1 MSETDIAR
9 RPPVTSEEPQTVT
22 RPRWQLVLDY
32 LRRTPAIP
40 VLVLFVIAGGV
51 AFGDTFLSVRN
62 FASLAVASSFLLI
75 ISVGMTLV
83 IVSGGIDLSVGSML
97 ALGAV
102 VAAWAAQWGSLIAV
116 LAPLLV
122 CGLIGL
128 TQGALIGAARMPPFI
143 VTLAGLLFARG
154 LAFKVSD
161 NGNTTHIIP
170 DGEWV
175 TVLGQATLLGVGL
188 PAWIA
193 LLVLLMGMA
202 VLYRTR
208 FGFATYAVG
217 GSEEAATLMGV
228 RVTRVKLS
236 LYTIMGFLCGLA
248 GLLVAARSSSG
259 LSTIGAGL
267 ELKAIAAVVIGGTL
281 LTGGF
286 GGLTGTLA
294 GVLLLGVIENLINQ
308 IGTLSSFYQLVA
320 SGTFLIIVVSAQ
332 SLLARRE
339 LRRSKGVGHSSWST

>member
-1 MSETDIAR
+1 MSELDVSP
-9 RPPVTSEEPQTVT
+9 RPILPVEEGVPGT
-22 RPRWQLVLDY
+22 RFDWRLGLDY

-40 VLVLFVIAGGV
+40 VLALFVVGGAV
-51 AFGDTFLSVRN
+51 SFGDSFFSARN
-62 FASLAVASSFLLI
+62 FASIAVASSFLLI
-75 ISVGMTLV
+75 VSVGMTLV

-102 VAAWAAQWGSLIAV
+102 VTAYAARWGSPAAV
-116 LAPLLV
+116 LAPLVV
-122 CGLIGL
+122 CTLIGM
-128 TQGALIGAARMPPFI
+128 TQGVLIGVARMPAFI

-154 LAFKVSD
+154 LAFKISD

-175 TVLGQATLLGVGL
+175 TLLGQASFLGVGL

-193 LLVLLMGMA
+193 LLVFLVGMV
-202 VLYRTR
+202 VLNRTPT
-208 FGFATYAVG
+208 GMATYAVG

-228 RVTRVKLS
+228 RVVRTKVV
-236 LYTIMGFLCGLA
+236 LYSILGLLGGIA

-259 LSTIGAGL
+259 LSTIGAGF

-320 SGTFLIIVVSAQ
+320 SGAFLIIVVSAQ

-339 LRRSKGVGHSSWST
+339 LRRSRGMV

>member
-1 MSETDIAR
+1 MSDLKVSRHPAKETAERDI
-9 RPPVTSEEPQTVT
+9 TT
-22 RPRWQLVLDY
+22 RSRWREALDY
-32 LRRTPAIP
+32 VRRTPAIA
-40 VLVLFVIAGGV
+40 VLALFILAGTV
-51 AFGDTFLSVRN
+51 AFGDTFFSARN
-62 FASLAVASSFLLI
+62 FSSMAVASSFLLI
-75 ISVGMTLV
+75 VSVGMTMV

-102 VAAWAAQWGSLIAV
+102 AAAYAAQWGSLASV
-116 LAPLLV
+116 VAPLVV

-128 TQGALIGAARMPPFI
+128 TQGVLIGAARMPAFI

-154 LAFKVSD
+154 LAFKISD
-161 NGNTTHIIP
+161 DGNVTHIIP

-175 TVLGQATLLGVGL
+175 TVLGQESFLGVGL

-193 LLVLLMGMA
+193 LGSLLLGMVL
-202 VLYRTR
+202 LYRTR

-217 GSEEAATLMGV
+217 GSEEAATLMGIRVV
-228 RVTRVKLS
+228 RVKIV
-236 LYTIMGFLCGLA
+236 LYSIMGLLCGLA

-259 LSTIGAGL
+259 LSTIGAGF

-294 GVLLLGVIENLINQ
+294 GVMLLGVIENLINQ

-320 SGTFLIIVVSAQ
+320 SGTFLLIVVSAQ
-332 SLLARRE
+332 KLLARRE
-339 LRRSKGVGHSSWST
+339 LQRSRGMVL

>member
-1 MSETDIAR
+1 MSDVKVTRRDAVSSETYEPGAR
-9 RPPVTSEEPQTVT
+9 VDWRQAV
-22 RPRWQLVLDY
+22 DY
-32 LRRTPAIP
+32 LRRTPAIV
-40 VLVLFVIAGGV
+40 VLALFMVAGTI
-51 AFGDTFLSVRN
+51 AFGDTFLSARN
-62 FASLAVASSFLLI
+62 LGSMAEASSFLLI
-75 ISVGMTLV
+75 VSVGMTLV
-83 IVSGGIDLSVGSML
+83 IISGGIDLSVGSML

-102 VAAWAAQWGSLIAV
+102 VTAYSAQWGSVAAIV
-116 LAPLLV
+116 APLIV

-128 TQGALIGAARMPPFI
+128 TQGVLIGASRMPAFI

-154 LAFKVSD
+154 LAFKISD
-161 NGNTTHIIP
+161 NGNVTHLIP
-170 DGEWV
+170 DEEWV
-175 TVLGQATLLGVGL
+175 IGLGQGRFLGVGL

-193 LLVLLMGMA
+193 FVVLLVGMV

-217 GSEEAATLMGV
+217 GTEEAATLMGV
-228 RVTRVKLS
+228 RVVRAKIA
-236 LYTIMGFLCGLA
+236 LYSITGLLCGLA

-259 LSTIGAGL
+259 LSTIGAGF

-332 SLLARRE
+332 SLLARKE
-339 LRRSKGVGHSSWST
+339 LQRSKGVV

>member
-1 MSETDIAR
+1 MSDLRVSR
-9 RPPVTSEEPQTVT
+9 RQPMQSSENGLGT
-22 RPRWQLVLDY
+22 RSDWRLALDY
-32 LRRTPAIP
+32 LRRTPAIV
-40 VLVLFVIAGGV
+40 VLVLFVLAGVV
-51 AFGDTFLSVRN
+51 AFGDTFFSARN
-62 FASLAVASSFLLI
+62 FGSMAVAGSFLLI
-75 ISVGMTLV
+75 VSVGMTLV

-102 VAAWAAQWGSLIAV
+102 VAAYSAQWGSIAAV
-116 LAPLLV
+116 IAPLVV

-128 TQGALIGAARMPPFI
+128 TQGVLIGASRMPAFI

-154 LAFKVSD
+154 LAFKISD

-175 TVLGQATLLGVGL
+175 IVLGQGSFLGVGL
-188 PAWIA
+188 PAWVA
-193 LLVLLMGMA
+193 LGVLLFGM
-202 VLYRTR
+202 VILYRTR
-208 FGFATYAVG
+208 FGFATYAIG
-217 GSEEAATLMGV
+217 GSEEAATLMGARVV
-228 RVTRVKLS
+228 RVKIV
-236 LYTIMGFLCGLA
+236 LYSIMGLLCGLA

-259 LSTIGAGL
+259 LSTIGAGF

-308 IGTLSSFYQLVA
+308 IGTLSSFYQLVV
-320 SGTFLIIVVSAQ
+320 SGTFLLIVVSAQ
-332 SLLARRE
+332 KLLARRE
-339 LRRSKGVGHSSWST
+339 LQRSKGMG

>member
-1 MSETDIAR
+1 MSELDVSPRPTMPGNEREVVSTPSDWR
-9 RPPVTSEEPQTVT
+9 RG
-22 RPRWQLVLDY
+22 LDY

-40 VLVLFVIAGGV
+40 VLGLFVLAGAI
-51 AFGDTFLSVRN
+51 AFGNSFLSARN
-62 FASLAVASSFLLI
+62 FASIAVASSFLLI
-75 ISVGMTLV
+75 ISIGMTVV
-83 IVSGGIDLSVGSML
+83 IVSGGIDLSVGSMF

-102 VAAWAAQWGSLIAV
+102 VAAYAAQWGSPAAI
-116 LAPLLV
+116 LAPLIV
-122 CGLIGL
+122 C
-128 TQGALIGAARMPPFI
+128 ALIGTTQGFLIGVGGMPPFI

-154 LAFKVSD
+154 LAFKISD
-161 NGNTTHIIP
+161 NGNITHLIP

-175 TVLGQATLLGVGL
+175 TVLGQGSFLGVGL

-193 LLVLLMGMA
+193 LVVLLLGMV

-208 FGFATYAVG
+208 TGFATYAMG

-228 RVTRVKLS
+228 RVVRTKLGIYS
-236 LYTIMGFLCGLA
+236 MMGLLCGLA

-320 SGTFLIIVVSAQ
+320 SGTFLIVVVSAQ

-339 LRRSKGVGHSSWST
+339 LRRSRGIF

>member
-1 MSETDIAR
+1 MSELDVA
-9 RPPVTSEEPQTVT
+9 RPPTVQSEDPAAVVYSARE
-22 RPRWQLVLDY
+22 LVFDY

-40 VLVLFVIAGGV
+40 VLALFIIGGGL
-51 AFGDTFLSVRN
+51 AFGDTFLSARN
-62 FASLAVASSFLLI
+62 FASMAVASSFLLI
-75 ISVGMTLV
+75 IAVGMTLV
-83 IVSGGIDLSVGSML
+83 IVGGGIDLSVGSML

-102 VAAWAAQWGSLIAV
+102 VTAYSAQWGSVAAV
-116 LAPLLV
+116 IAPLVV

-128 TQGALIGAARMPPFI
+128 TQGILIGVSRIPAFM

-154 LAFKVSD
+154 LAFKISD

-170 DGEWV
+170 DGQWV
-175 TVLGQATLLGVGL
+175 TVLGQGSILGVGL

-193 LLVLLMGMA
+193 LLVVLLGMG

-228 RVTRVKLS
+228 RVVKVKVA
-236 LYTIMGFLCGLA
+236 LYTIMGLLCGLA

-259 LSTIGAGL
+259 LSTIGTGL
-267 ELKAIAAVVIGGTL
+267 ELKAIAAVVIGGSL

-294 GVLLLGVIENLINQ
+294 GVMLLGVIENLINQ

-339 LRRSKGVGHSSWST
+339 LRRSKGIIST

>member
-1 MSETDIAR
+1 MSELDISPRPTLGAKEGGDAAR
-9 RPPVTSEEPQTVT
+9 LDWRQS
-22 RPRWQLVLDY
+22 LDY

-40 VLVLFVIAGGV
+40 VLALFILAG
-51 AFGDTFLSVRN
+51 ALIFGGSFFSARN
-62 FASLAVASSFLLI
+62 FASIAVASSFLLI
-75 ISVGMTLV
+75 VSVGMTLV
-83 IVSGGIDLSVGSML
+83 IISGGIDLSVGSML

-102 VAAWAAQWGSLIAV
+102 VAAYASRWGSPAAII
-116 LAPLLV
+116 APLVVCALV
-122 CGLIGL
+122 GL
-128 TQGALIGAARMPPFI
+128 TQGLLIGAARMPAFI

-154 LAFKVSD
+154 LAFKISD
-161 NGNTTHIIP
+161 NGNTTHLIP

-175 TVLGQATLLGVGL
+175 SLLGQASLFGVGL

-193 LLVLLMGMA
+193 LVVLLVGML
-202 VLYRTR
+202 VLYRTPI
-208 FGFATYAVG
+208 GLATYAVG
-217 GSEEAATLMGV
+217 GSEEAATMMGV
-228 RVTRVKLS
+228 RVVKTKVA
-236 LYTIMGFLCGLA
+236 LYTVVGLLCGLA

-259 LSTIGAGL
+259 LSTIGAGF
-267 ELKAIAAVVIGGTL
+267 ELKAVAAVVIGGTL

-339 LRRSKGVGHSSWST
+339 LRRSQGIV